1 MSAAPRVLFLDI
13 DGVLNS
19 VRSTVGLG
27 GCPHDLVPAQVDLFD
42 PVALGLVRG
51 LCRAGGVSVVLSSSW
66 RILHH
71 HANVAAA
78 LDLPIIDQTPSIC
91 GPRGREIAAWLAARP
106 EVTDWAILDDDA
118 DMLEAQRARFVRV
131 DGFEGLTW
139 FNFAELCEVFR
150 INPHDCAQARARKPV
165 AQPLDWSNAA

>member
-1 MSAAPRVLFLDI
+1 MTAPRVLFLDL

-27 GCPHDLVPAQVDLFD
+27 GCPHGLERAQVDLFD

-91 GPRGREIAAWLAARP
+91 GPRGREIATWLERHP

-118 DMLEAQRARFVRV
+118 DMLPEQLARFARV
-131 DGFEGLTW
+131 DGFEGLSW
-139 FNFAELCEVFR
+139 AAFVGLCRVFR
-150 INPHDCAQARARKPV
+150 VNPHDCAQARARKPV